1 MKKLIVASSN
11 KGKIREIQ
19 EMLGSEDNVVGCND
33 AGFTG
38 DIEETGKTFYEN
50 ALIKAMTVAKK
61 LGVPVISDDS
71 GLCVN
76 ALSGEPGRFSAR
88 YSPEGTDK
96 SNREL
101 LLSNMKNIT
110 DRSAEFVCTM
120 VYYDPADGKTFTATG
135 KTDGEILY
143 APQGENGFGYDPIF
157 FSKDLNKSLGLATEE
172 EKNSVS
178 HRSRALKKLKEIL
191 V

>member
-11 KGKIREIQ
+11 RGKIREIQ
-19 EMLGSEDNVVGCND
+19 DILGSEYNVIGCND

-50 ALIKAMTVAKK
+50 ALIKAMTVAQK

-76 ALSGEPGRFSAR
+76 ALSGEPGLFSAR

-143 APQGENGFGYDPIF
+143 ASQGENGFGYDPIF

-191 V
+191 L